1 MMKQNKMQN
10 ERINQR
16 KLVNPTKKEWRW
28 HVAQFGVGCLLLFFA
43 VNVPVLAAGNV
54 DTSQITNGFDAI
66 YQVIA
71 AIVSAIGSI
80 FLLWGLFEWAQSL
93 NTQDGGAQSIAF
105 KRIGR
110 RRNFVFEAAWTE
122 EILQNEKE
130 NIRGSLYSCFH
141 SGTDWE
147 GMETISLSKATQN
160 KSLPKS

>member
-28 HVAQFGVGCLLLFFA
+28 HMAQFGVGCLLLFFA

-54 DTSQITNGFDAI
+54 DTSQITNGFDAV
-66 YQVIA
+66 YQIIA
-71 AIVSAIGSI
+71 AIVSATGSI

-105 KRIGR
+105 KRIGSGL
-110 RRNFVFEAAWTE
+110 VATLAPQ
-122 EILQNEKE
+122 IIAV
-130 NIRGSLYSCFH
+130 IRTG
-141 SGTDWE
+141 
-147 GMETISLSKATQN
+147 
-160 KSLPKS
+160 LPS

>member
-10 ERINQR
+10 ERTNQR
-16 KLVNPTKKEWRW
+16 KLVNPTKKGMVLARGT
-28 HVAQFGVGCLLLFFA
+28 VRSGGCLLLFFA
-43 VNVPVLAAGNV
+43 GNVPVLAAGNV

-105 KRIGR
+105 KRIGSGLIATLAPQIIM
-110 RRNFVFEAAWTE
+110 V
-122 EILQNEKE
+122 
-130 NIRGSLYSCFH
+130 IRTG
-141 SGTDWE
+141 
-147 GMETISLSKATQN
+147 
-160 KSLPKS
+160 LPS

>member
-28 HVAQFGVGCLLLFFA
+28 HMAQFGVGCLLLFFA
-43 VNVPVLAAGNV
+43 VNVPVFAAGNV
-54 DTSQITNGFDAI
+54 DTSQITGGFDAI

-93 NTQDGGAQSIAF
+93 NTQAVSYTHLHSLPNQWGNLIWGGCTSFGGCVLRIPAGYDRDGGHGKYGHS
-105 KRIGR
+105 KDR
-110 RRNFVFEAAWTE
+110 
-122 EILQNEKE
+122 
-130 NIRGSLYSCFH
+130 
-141 SGTDWE
+141 SGTAD
-147 GMETISLSKATQN
+147 LSWNQ
-160 KSLPKS
+160 

>member
-10 ERINQR
+10 ERTNQR

-43 VNVPVLAAGNV
+43 GNVPVFAAGNV
-54 DTSQITNGFDAI
+54 DTSQITGGFDAI

-71 AIVSAIGSI
+71 AIVSSTGTI

-105 KRIGR
+105 KRIGSGLIATLAPQIIT
-110 RRNFVFEAAWTE
+110 V
-122 EILQNEKE
+122 
-130 NIRGSLYSCFH
+130 IRTG
-141 SGTDWE
+141 
-147 GMETISLSKATQN
+147 
-160 KSLPKS
+160 LPS